1 VRTLLDATSP
11 KPRYVAFV
19 TVRGSE
25 GRVNNRRPSGLA
37 GFGHTVGI
45 VLDELLITGKADLAG
60 RSTDAKL
67 GIRSKEQGLA
77 KLAKIHL
84 RLTDLQNKLWAAHG
98 RSVLL
103 VIQAMDAGGK
113 DGVIRT
119 LAPSVNPAGVRVAAF
134 KAPSPI
140 ELDHDYLWRIH
151 DQAPRKGEITI
162 FNRSHYEDVVVVR
175 VKNLVDEKRWKKRFD
190 HIRNFEQMLTD
201 EGTDV
206 VKVFLNISKEEQR
219 LRQQDRI
226 DDPNEQWKFRKG
238 DLDDR
243 ARWDD
248 FIAAYDDAIT
258 KTSTKVAPWY
268 VIPADRKWVRDVAI
282 ATILVHHLEKI
293 DPKFP
298 PAEPGI
304 AGLKVV

>member
-1 VRTLLDATSP
+1 
-11 KPRYVAFV
+11 
-19 TVRGSE
+19 
-25 GRVNNRRPSGLA
+25 
-37 GFGHTVGI
+37 
-45 VLDELLITGKADLAG
+45 VLNELLVTGKADLAG
-60 RSTDAKL
+60 RATDAKL
-67 GIRSKEQGLA
+67 GIRSKEQGHA
-77 KLAKIHL
+77 KLAKLHTQI
-84 RLTDLQNKLWAAHG
+84 TDLQNKLWAAHG

-119 LAPSVNPAGVRVAAF
+119 LAPAVNPAGVRVAAF
-134 KAPSPI
+134 KAPSTL
-140 ELDHDYLWRIH
+140 ELDHDFLWRIH
-151 DQAPRKGEITI
+151 EQAPRKGEITI

-175 VKNLVDEKRWKKRFD
+175 VKSLVDEKRWKKRFD

-206 VKVFLNISKEEQR
+206 IKVFLNISKDEQR

-243 ARWDD
+243 ARWAD

-268 VIPADRKWVRDVAI
+268 VVPADRKWVRDVAI
-282 ATILVHHLEKI
+282 ATILVHHLGKI
-293 DPKFP
+293 DPRFP

>member
-1 VRTLLDATSP
+1 MSTTLDV
-11 KPRYVAFV
+11 PRCVV
-19 TVRGSE
+19 CDI
-25 GRVNNRRPSGLA
+25 RPGLR
-37 GFGHTVGI
+37 HTVGI
-45 VLDELLITGKADLAG
+45 VLKELLVTGKADLVG

-77 KLAKIHL
+77 KLAKLHAQI
-84 RLTDLQNKLWAAHG
+84 TDLQNKLWAAHE
-98 RSVLL
+98 RSVVL
-103 VIQAMDAGGK
+103 VVQAMDAGGK

-134 KAPSPI
+134 KAPSTL
-140 ELDHDYLWRIH
+140 ELDHDFLWRIH
-151 DQAPRKGEITI
+151 EQAPRKGEITI

-190 HIRNFEQMLTD
+190 HIRNFEQMLAD
-201 EGTDV
+201 EGTEV
-206 VKVFLNISKEEQR
+206 IKVFLNISKEEQR

-226 DDPNEQWKFRKG
+226 EDPNEQWKFRKG

-248 FIAAYDDAIT
+248 FISAYDDAIT
-258 KTSTKVAPWY
+258 KTSTKAAPWY
-268 VIPADRKWVRDVAI
+268 VVPADRKWVRDVAI
-282 ATILVHHLEKI
+282 ATILVHHLGKI

>member
-1 VRTLLDATSP
+1 VLNEL
-11 KPRYVAFV
+11 VV
-19 TVRGSE
+19 T
-25 GRVNNRRPSGLA
+25 
-37 GFGHTVGI
+37 
-45 VLDELLITGKADLAG
+45 DKADLAG
-60 RSTDAKL
+60 RPTDAKL
-67 GIRSKEQGLA
+67 GIRDKEAGLA
-77 KLAKIHL
+77 KLAKLHP
-84 RLTDLQNKLWAAHG
+84 RLTDLQNKLWAEHG
-98 RSVLL
+98 RSLL
-103 VIQAMDAGGK
+103 VVIQAMDAGGK

-119 LAPSVNPAGVRVAAF
+119 LAPAVNPAGVRVAAF

-140 ELDHDYLWRIH
+140 ELDHDFLWRLH
-151 DQAPRKGEITI
+151 DQVPRKGEITI

-175 VKNLVDEKRWKKRFD
+175 VKGLVEEARWKKRFD
-190 HIRNFEQMLTD
+190 HIRNFEQMLID

-226 DDPNEQWKFRKG
+226 DDPDEQWKFRKG

-248 FIAAYDDAIT
+248 FIAAYDDAIS
-258 KTSTKVAPWY
+258 KTSTKAAPWY

-282 ATILVHHLEKI
+282 ATILVHHLEKM